1 MSERKELWNM
11 EKIKFNFE
19 EQKNK
24 IVKFEGQKI
33 EIRPYVLASE
43 KVIISDICCQQIK
56 TQTEDGKRNSIHTA
70 RIVFDMVL
78 VALCSNI
85 EIDGVKMQIKK
96 NKVVGV
102 SIDVKEPILEQ
113 FEKSGLALFVE
124 NNIDNCEKI
133 WEDTVKDIE
142 ISTNSLVALFDDLK
156 KIIPSEEKQKAILSE
171 LKTTI
176 EDFAKEN
183 PNIAK
188 ETLTKPIKNVVL
200 KEMHEK
206 KDKEKVQ
213 KINNKK

>member
-1 MSERKELWNM
+1 M

-33 EIRPYVLASE
+33 EIRPYVLTSE
-43 KVIISDICCQQIK
+43 KAIISDICCQQIK
-56 TQTEDGKRNSIHTA
+56 AQNEDKKRNSIHTA
-70 RIVFDMVL
+70 RLVFDMVL
-78 VALCSNI
+78 VALCSNV
-85 EIDGVKMQIKK
+85 EIDGVKTQIKK
-96 NKVVGV
+96 NKVIGV

-113 FEKSGLALFVE
+113 FEKSGLALFIE

-133 WEDTVKDIE
+133 WQDTVKDIE
-142 ISTNSLVALFDDLK
+142 IATNNLIALFDDLK
-156 KIIPSEEKQKAILSE
+156 KLIPSEEKQKAVLSE

-176 EDFAKEN
+176 EDFAKKN

-188 ETLTKPIKNVVL
+188 ETLTKPIKEVVA

-206 KDKEKVQ
+206 KDKEKIQ
-213 KINNKK
+213 KLNNKK